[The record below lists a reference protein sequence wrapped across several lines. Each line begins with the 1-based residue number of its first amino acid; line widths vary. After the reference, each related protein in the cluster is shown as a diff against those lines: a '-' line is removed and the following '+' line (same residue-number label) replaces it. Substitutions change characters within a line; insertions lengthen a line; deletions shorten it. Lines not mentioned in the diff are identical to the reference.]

1 MLGENI
7 TNENLNDG
15 KYIEIARAL
24 ADKYEVIY
32 YVNMITNEYEEYSA
46 SMEYARLKIST
57 IGKDF
62 FKEAQENMKRDIYSE
77 DYPMMAEAMKKE
89 AVLKGV
95 EETGKYFLNYRLML

>member
-46 SMEYARLKIST
+46 SM
-57 IGKDF
+57 
-62 FKEAQENMKRDIYSE
+62 
-77 DYPMMAEAMKKE
+77 
-89 AVLKGV
+89 
-95 EETGKYFLNYRLML
+95 